1 MLWEYNWKEQW
12 RIYGDNFN
20 RQIYDYFILPWVQLI
35 DKCKENFICHI
46 HFVTSL
52 KCVSVFLCCFLDY
65 SLFKKLFPLEWWL
78 REQANFKRAVASPH
92 LEYIHSWRKK
102 YGCWHV
108 MFIENCMYLD
118 LMWVFCIKGT
128 QELQWNNRGEKI
140 GFWKSQ
146 S

>member
-52 KCVSVFLCCFLDY
+52 KCVSVFLCCLLDY

-78 REQANFKRAVASPH
+78 REQANFKRAVGSLH
-92 LEYIHSWRKK
+92 LEHLHSLFALAYLFTSTKKKKQRKTWMLT
-102 YGCWHV
+102 YCV
-108 MFIENCMYLD
+108 YLK
-118 LMWVFCIKGT
+118 LYVPRSYVSF
-128 QELQWNNRGEKI
+128 LY
-140 GFWKSQ
+140 
-146 S
+146 